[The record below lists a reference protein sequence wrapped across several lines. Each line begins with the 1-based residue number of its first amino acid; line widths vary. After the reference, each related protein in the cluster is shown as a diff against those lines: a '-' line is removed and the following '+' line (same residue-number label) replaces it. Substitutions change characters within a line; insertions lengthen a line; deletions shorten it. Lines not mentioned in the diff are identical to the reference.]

1 MIINKKPVLLVVLIF
16 SGFSVFAN
24 HIPVFDNPGLNYQ
37 LRSVLMV
44 DYGRLDPYMEFKLG
58 VDGEKGEIDS
68 LDLMA
73 GAYYRI
79 HNNLKLGAF
88 YQVETGA
95 VHDDDWIFLN
105 PGWIWQDT
113 SDRIE
118 QSLILDATPRI
129 LLPGNL
135 GKSTVAS
142 LKLRYVYNFFNGQQK
157 IMAKPGIN
165 YFYLKDR
172 EPIWNA
178 GLYYSI
184 YFPLN
189 FGTTLV
195 PISHSYTTL
204 TG

>member
-44 DYGRLDPYMEFKLG
+44 DYGRLDPYVEFKSG

-68 LDLMA
+68 LDL
-73 GAYYRI
+73 
-79 HNNLKLGAF
+79 
-88 YQVETGA
+88 
-95 VHDDDWIFLN
+95 
-105 PGWIWQDT
+105 
-113 SDRIE
+113 
-118 QSLILDATPRI
+118 
-129 LLPGNL
+129 
-135 GKSTVAS
+135 
-142 LKLRYVYNFFNGQQK
+142 
-157 IMAKPGIN
+157 MAKPGIN

-189 FGTTLV
+189 FGKTLV
-195 PISHSYTTL
+195 YEHGPYFSFLYHLNRVIKFEFRASYLDWIWTQGKDSIALDDSYTVHEKTMTL
-204 TG
+204 GLGILITL